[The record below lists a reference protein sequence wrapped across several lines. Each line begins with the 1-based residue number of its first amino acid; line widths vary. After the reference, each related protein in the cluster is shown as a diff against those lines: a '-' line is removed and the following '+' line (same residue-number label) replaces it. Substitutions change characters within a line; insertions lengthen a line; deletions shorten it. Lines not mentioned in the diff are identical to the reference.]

1 MDKYVTTLT
10 NLAVIA
16 GLIFLVLEIRQNN
29 EMMVL
34 EARQGISD
42 ARNDLVLT
50 NMNSPSLIT
59 ARGKAER
66 GEELTYEEKQQYL
79 RFFFIGEFFAVF
91 RNWQDQF
98 LSYQAGAITESHM
111 ESEAKTWRQT
121 INRAPYIQA
130 EWQCQRGT
138 LTPDFVA
145 FMEASG

>member
-16 GLIFLVLEIRQNN
+16 SLIFLALEIRQNN

-50 NMNSPSLIT
+50 NMNSPSLIA
-59 ARGKAER
+59 ARGKALR
-66 GEELTYEEKQQYL
+66 GEELTYEEETQIL
-79 RFFFIGEFFAVF
+79 LFFFAVF

-98 LSYQAGAITESHM
+98 LSYQAGAITDAHM
-111 ESEAKTWRQT
+111 ASEAKTWRRT
-121 INRAPYIQA
+121 IKQAPYIIA
-130 EWQCQRGT
+130 EWQRQKDA
-138 LTPDFVA
+138 LTPEFVA
-145 FMEASG
+145 FMEVTD

>member
-16 GLIFLVLEIRQNN
+16 SLIFLALEIRQNN

-66 GEELTYEEKQQYL
+66 GEELTYEEETQIL
-79 RFFFIGEFFAVF
+79 LFFFAVF

-130 EWQCQRGT
+130 EWQRQRGT